1 MKEKQSANNP
11 SSSDS
16 SIIKSDIT
24 DEVQRAYLDY
34 AMSVIVSR
42 ALPDVRD
49 GLKPVH
55 RRIIY
60 AMYDQKITF
69 SGKYHKSAAVVG
81 EVLKNYHPHG
91 DVAVYDSMV
100 RMGQGFSLRYPLIAP
115 QGNFGNID
123 GDPPAAMRYTEAKL
137 SQIAE
142 FLYTDI
148 DKNTVDFNLN
158 DLQNMEPAYLPS
170 LLPNLLINGAAG
182 IAVGMATN
190 IPPHNLG
197 EVLDGI
203 QFLIEKADNIGIP
216 PKKDDKEQVA
226 LVDFSSDAN
235 VEDLV
240 QFIKG
245 PDFPTG
251 GTIYDQKEIIQ
262 MYATG
267 KGRVVTRAKLNIEEK
282 AGRTRIIVTEI
293 PYQVNKS
300 TLVAKIA
307 DLVKDKRI
315 EGISDLRDESNYREG
330 LRIVIELKKEA
341 VPKKLENQLYK
352 YTQLQSTFNANILAL
367 LENEPKLMTLKMILE
382 EFVKHRQKVV
392 VRRTIYLLGKY
403 KEREHILLGLKIALD
418 NLDAVIKLIRSS
430 KDVDTAKK
438 GLMEKFGLSEI
449 QAQAILDMQ
458 LRRLAALERLKIEE
472 ELKEIQ
478 AAIKDFEAI
487 LASPKKI
494 IEIVKKEL
502 LEIREKFGDERKT
515 KVIKGK
521 VGELT
526 DEDLVIQENC
536 IITISENGYIKRLKE
551 DAYRKQARG
560 GKGVTG
566 QSLKEE
572 DQVSTI
578 RICNTHDYAF
588 FFTNKGRVYKMR
600 IWDIPESSRVAKGT
614 ALVNFLNIGQEENM
628 HTFLALSSEALES
641 GKGYLVFCT
650 EQGSVKKTSLEEFA
664 NIRSSGILAINLPD
678 GDYLTRVSLSNGD
691 DDILLTTSQGQSIR
705 FSEKDVRSM
714 GRAASGVTGIK
725 LTKKQ
730 DDYVVGMVV
739 ISKESKKDNLIVVT
753 EGGYGKRTPLDE
765 YKVQGRGGTGIL
777 TYKITEKTGKLIAA
791 QAMPKKA
798 ETDILIATLSGKV
811 IRLSTDQIPTLGRAT
826 QGVRLIR
833 LETGDKVTSVAFLD
847 DEPEV
852 EENRAG
858 E

>member
-1 MKEKQSANNP
+1 MASKKTNSPKEDLESIQGNKSDQNP
-11 SSSDS
+11 GPSEA

-24 DEVQRAYLDY
+24 DEMQRAYLDY

-60 AMYDQKITF
+60 AMYDQKLTF
-69 SGKYHKSAAVVG
+69 GGKFHKSAAVVG
-81 EVLKNYHPHG
+81 EGLKNYHPHG
-91 DVAVYDSMV
+91 DVAVYDSLV
-100 RMGQGFSLRYPLIAP
+100 RMGQNFSLRYPLIAP

-245 PDFPTG
+245 PDFQTG

-315 EGISDLRDESNYREG
+315 EGISDLRDESNYR
-330 LRIVIELKKEA
+330 
-341 VPKKLENQLYK
+341 
-352 YTQLQSTFNANILAL
+352 
-367 LENEPKLMTLKMILE
+367 
-382 EFVKHRQKVV
+382 
-392 VRRTIYLLGKY
+392 
-403 KEREHILLGLKIALD
+403 
-418 NLDAVIKLIRSS
+418 
-430 KDVDTAKK
+430 
-438 GLMEKFGLSEI
+438 
-449 QAQAILDMQ
+449 
-458 LRRLAALERLKIEE
+458 
-472 ELKEIQ
+472 
-478 AAIKDFEAI
+478 
-487 LASPKKI
+487 
-494 IEIVKKEL
+494 
-502 LEIREKFGDERKT
+502 
-515 KVIKGK
+515 
-521 VGELT
+521 
-526 DEDLVIQENC
+526 
-536 IITISENGYIKRLKE
+536 
-551 DAYRKQARG
+551 
-560 GKGVTG
+560 
-566 QSLKEE
+566 
-572 DQVSTI
+572 
-578 RICNTHDYAF
+578 
-588 FFTNKGRVYKMR
+588 
-600 IWDIPESSRVAKGT
+600 
-614 ALVNFLNIGQEENM
+614 
-628 HTFLALSSEALES
+628 
-641 GKGYLVFCT
+641 
-650 EQGSVKKTSLEEFA
+650 
-664 NIRSSGILAINLPD
+664 
-678 GDYLTRVSLSNGD
+678 
-691 DDILLTTSQGQSIR
+691 
-705 FSEKDVRSM
+705 
-714 GRAASGVTGIK
+714 
-725 LTKKQ
+725 
-730 DDYVVGMVV
+730 
-739 ISKESKKDNLIVVT
+739 
-753 EGGYGKRTPLDE
+753 
-765 YKVQGRGGTGIL
+765 
-777 TYKITEKTGKLIAA
+777 
-791 QAMPKKA
+791 
-798 ETDILIATLSGKV
+798 
-811 IRLSTDQIPTLGRAT
+811 
-826 QGVRLIR
+826 
-833 LETGDKVTSVAFLD
+833 
-847 DEPEV
+847 
-852 EENRAG
+852 
-858 E
+858 